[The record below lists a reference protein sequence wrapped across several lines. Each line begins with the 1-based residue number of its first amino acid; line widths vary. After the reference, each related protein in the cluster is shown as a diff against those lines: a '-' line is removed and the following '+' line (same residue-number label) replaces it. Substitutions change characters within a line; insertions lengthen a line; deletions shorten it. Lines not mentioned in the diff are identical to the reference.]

1 MIARFLLALIVALAI
16 FSAPLAASSHNLI
29 SPPIAAAVLATL
41 PARRSRRYLRKR
53 QVALRYGVDERTV
66 DRMTRDGRLPPYI
79 YLRGSKLPLQDEDE
93 LDRLDDDAKAAA
105 RQPVTES
112 AETAV

>member
-1 MIARFLLALIVALAI
+1 MVRILLAIVIWLAPFAAASVQI
-16 FSAPLAASSHNLI
+16 NPPTAFANAILAAV
-29 SPPIAAAVLATL
+29 AL
-41 PARRSRRYLRKR
+41 PARRGRRYLRKK
-53 QVALRYGVDERTV
+53 QVAERYNVDERTI
-66 DRMTRDGRLPPYI
+66 DRMTKDGRLPPYI